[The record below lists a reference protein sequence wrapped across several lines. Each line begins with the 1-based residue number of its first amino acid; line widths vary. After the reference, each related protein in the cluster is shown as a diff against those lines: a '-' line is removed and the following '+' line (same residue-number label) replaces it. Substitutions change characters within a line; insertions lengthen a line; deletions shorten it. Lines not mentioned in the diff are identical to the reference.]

1 MGLRDR
7 KARKQAQSE
16 ERDAALAGLV
26 ALTIPE
32 LAERV
37 AVAVWGP
44 DGPPLPGDDSATN
57 LVVLQAVSEHCLG
70 SMTTGSTT
78 RQLRQI
84 VDEGMGALVHA
95 SLVSTRTPAER
106 GQLWA
111 ITRAGRSALDQHEVR
126 SIVAASQ
133 PGGS

>member
-1 MGLRDR
+1 
-7 KARKQAQSE
+7 
-16 ERDAALAGLV
+16 
-26 ALTIPE
+26 
-32 LAERV
+32 
-37 AVAVWGP
+37 
-44 DGPPLPGDDSATN
+44 
-57 LVVLQAVSEHCLG
+57 VVLQAVSEHCLG

-84 VDEGMGALVHA
+84 VDEGLGALVHA